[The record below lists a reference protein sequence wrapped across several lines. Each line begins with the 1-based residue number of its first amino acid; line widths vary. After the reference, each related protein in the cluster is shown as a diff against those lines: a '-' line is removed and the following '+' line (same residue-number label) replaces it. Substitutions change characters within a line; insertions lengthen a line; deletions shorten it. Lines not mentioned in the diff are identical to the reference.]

1 MGSPGREH
9 ARMRP
14 AAPIKR
20 YSLAR
25 PGVGEQ
31 RQDEAVRRLRLV
43 RMEQIAARD
52 HARERDRRRVP

>member
-1 MGSPGREH
+1 MRSP
-9 ARMRP
+9 
-14 AAPIKR
+14 APIKR

-31 RQDEAVRRLRLV
+31 RQSEAVRRLRLV

-52 HARERDRRRVP
+52 HAREPSSSSVSPSRAP

>member
-1 MGSPGREH
+1 
-9 ARMRP
+9 MRP

-31 RQDEAVRRLRLV
+31 RQNEAVRRLRLV

-52 HARERDRRRVP
+52 HAREGGPPRVP